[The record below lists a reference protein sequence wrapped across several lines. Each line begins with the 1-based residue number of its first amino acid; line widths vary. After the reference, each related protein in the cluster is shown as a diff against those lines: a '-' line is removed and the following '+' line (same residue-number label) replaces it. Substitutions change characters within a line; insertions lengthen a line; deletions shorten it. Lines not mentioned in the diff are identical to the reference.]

1 MDGPPLKST
10 DSGRPVLLVDASWRR
25 LPKVVRRAVNAPRLR
40 SLPGDWRTAFPR
52 RSKVHEDP
60 AAGLAS
66 VEALFAASV
75 ILGAPDHT
83 LLDGYYWAE
92 DFLQSNA
99 ELLEAYR
106 SSENLTGT

>member
-1 MDGPPLKST
+1 M
-10 DSGRPVLLVDASWRR
+10 LLVDASWRR
-25 LPKVVRRAVNAPRLR
+25 LPKVVRRSVRAPRLR
-40 SLPGDWRTAFPR
+40 SLPDDWMTAFPR

-75 ILGAPDHT
+75 ILGAPDRT
-83 LLDGYYWAE
+83 LLNGYYWAE
-92 DFLQSNA
+92 EFLKSNGG
-99 ELLEAYR
+99 LLEAYR